1 MQRDTDRGGAAIP
14 AASDATRAAASD
26 AIAARAAASD
36 AIAAR
41 AAAATPAATSAAAA
55 RAAAATTDATRQPAL
70 ALPLPA
76 ARTQRRWRRSVG
88 HAGEAGEHVAQDLP
102 AS

>member
-1 MQRDTDRGGAAIP
+1 MPRRRRLRPGRMQRDTDRGGAAIP
-14 AASDATRAAASD
+14 AASDAT
-26 AIAARAAASD
+26 ASD

-41 AAAATPAATSAAAA
+41 AAAATTDATSAAAA
-55 RAAAATTDATRQPAL
+55 RAAAATTDATRRPAL

>member
-1 MQRDTDRGGAAIP
+1 MPRRQRLRPGRMQRDTDRGGAAIP
-14 AASDATRAAASD
+14 AASDAT
-26 AIAARAAASD
+26 ASD

-41 AAAATPAATSAAAA
+41 AAAATTDATTSAAAA

-70 ALPLPA
+70 ALPRPA

>member
-1 MQRDTDRGGAAIP
+1 MPRRQRLRPGRMQRDTDRGGAAIP
-14 AASDATRAAASD
+14 AASDATASD
-26 AIAARAAASD
+26 AIAA
-36 AIAAR
+36 
-41 AAAATPAATSAAAA
+41 T
-55 RAAAATTDATRQPAL
+55 AAAATTDATRQPAL

>member
-1 MQRDTDRGGAAIP
+1 MPRRRRLRPGRMQRDTARGGAAIP
-14 AASDATRAAASD
+14 AASDAT
-26 AIAARAAASD
+26 ASD

-41 AAAATPAATSAAAA
+41 AAAATTDATSAAAA

>member
-14 AASDATRAAASD
+14 AASDATASD
-26 AIAARAAASD
+26 AIAAT
-36 AIAAR
+36 
-41 AAAATPAATSAAAA
+41 AAAATTDATTSAAAA

>member
-1 MQRDTDRGGAAIP
+1 MPRRQRLRPGRMQRDTDRDGAAIP
-14 AASDATRAAASD
+14 AASDA
-26 AIAARAAASD
+26 AI
-36 AIAAR
+36 
-41 AAAATPAATSAAAA
+41 AA
-55 RAAAATTDATRQPAL
+55 RAAAATTDATSAAATSAAATSAAATRKPAL

>member
-14 AASDATRAAASD
+14 AASDAT
-26 AIAARAAASD
+26 ASD

-41 AAAATPAATSAAAA
+41 AAAATTDATSAAAA

>member
-1 MQRDTDRGGAAIP
+1 MPRRQRLRPGRMQRDTDRGGAAIP
-14 AASDATRAAASD
+14 AASDATASD
-26 AIAARAAASD
+26 AIAAT
-36 AIAAR
+36 
-41 AAAATPAATSAAAA
+41 AAAATTDATTSAAAA
-55 RAAAATTDATRQPAL
+55 RAAAATTDATREPAL

>member
-1 MQRDTDRGGAAIP
+1 MQRDTYRGGTAIS
-14 AASDATRAAASD
+14 ATSDATRAAASD
-26 AIAARAAASD
+26 AIAARAAAATTD
-36 AIAAR
+36 ATS
-41 AAAATPAATSAAAA
+41 AAASEAATSAA
-55 RAAAATTDATRQPAL
+55 ATRQPAL